1 MDVRTIPAQTGWMD
15 MRRHGFTRRSA
26 LTAAAVTG
34 LLALT
39 TMAGTAA
46 VASPRSAPHVERSAT
61 TSIADVRLPAAP
73 GVSDHVMKVMRYGS
87 CDPSMVD
94 L

>member
-1 MDVRTIPAQTGWMD
+1 MDVGRIQAQTGRMD
-15 MRRHGFTRRSA
+15 MRRHGFTRRTA

-39 TMAGTAA
+39 TMAGTTATAA
-46 VASPRSAPHVERSAT
+46 DRSPAQVERSAT

-73 GVSDHVMKVMRYGS
+73 GASDHVMKVMRYGS